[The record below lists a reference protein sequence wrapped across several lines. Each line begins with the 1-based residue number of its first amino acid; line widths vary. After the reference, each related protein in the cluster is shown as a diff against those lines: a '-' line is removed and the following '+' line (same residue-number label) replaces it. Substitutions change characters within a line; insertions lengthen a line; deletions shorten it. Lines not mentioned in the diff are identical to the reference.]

1 MIEQERSASKFCI
14 RIRCGTALYKG
25 NLENEYNLGNTQ
37 I

>member
-1 MIEQERSASKFCI
+1 MIEQERSANKVCI
-14 RIRCGTALYKG
+14 RIRRGTALYKG